1 MSGGHHYDLHD
12 VVQAQKY
19 ERAINDGPV
28 NGFGGD
34 RQILWR
40 PFATAYP
47 GQVGLVQLG
56 GLEPPTSCS
65 TDRRSNQLSYNCILR
80 PRSWRG
86 DRTGRKLGFTRG
98 FGKAETV
105 QSPLP
110 REGI

>member
-1 MSGGHHYDLHD
+1 MSGGHRYDLHD
-12 VVQAQKY
+12 AVQAQKY
-19 ERAINDGPV
+19 ERAKNYGPV

-65 TDRRSNQLSYNCILR
+65 TDRRSNQLSYNCIL
-80 PRSWRG
+80 
-86 DRTGRKLGFTRG
+86 GRQPSKKAAPNGPETRCNIG
-98 FGKAETV
+98 LWQG
-105 QSPLP
+105 
-110 REGI
+110 R